1 MNSIQV
7 FQDQENTHGMQT
19 RGAKRADGQNQAVKR
34 TALGQVTN
42 LRQQP
47 ARAAKVSKAL
57 LRLCLPF
64 FGYSHLS
71 AIVKYDG
78 LCIYWKLKIIIF
90 NHASLLGLCTKS
102 CSSYKTL
109 VLFFLI
115 PLQNDIEVRYVVT

>member
-1 MNSIQV
+1 MPNYFINGKLTILLQKLPGGMMNSIQV

-64 FGYSHLS
+64 FGYSHFS
-71 AIVKYDG
+71 AIVRYDG
-78 LCIYWKLKIIIF
+78 LCINF
-90 NHASLLGLCTKS
+90 NYASLLGFCTKS
-102 CSSYKTL
+102 C
-109 VLFFLI
+109 
-115 PLQNDIEVRYVVT
+115 